1 MPSTRSERRRPVQR
15 QVNDIARKIN
25 RGLAALHGTRLIAVF
40 VFGSYARGDADDES
54 DLDVLIVLDRVGDY
68 AAEVD
73 RTSEIIGSLSLEY
86 GVSISRVFVS
96 EDEWLHGDTV
106 FLQNVREEAIA
117 M

>member
-1 MPSTRSERRRPVQR
+1 MRLD
-15 QVNDIARKIN
+15 DIAK
-25 RGLAALHGTRLIAVF
+25 GLKSQLVALYAARLLAVL
-40 VFGSYARGDADDES
+40 VYGSYARGDADEES
-54 DLDVLIVLDRVGDY
+54 DLDVLIVLDRVDHY

-73 RTSEIIGSLSLEY
+73 RTSEIIGWLSLEY